1 VCVCVSVCACVHPC
15 VCVCVCE
22 HVFVSV
28 SVCVCVRACV
38 RVVHCSICVAQE
50 HRLFGVFPLTQHLV
64 NLASYAQA
72 ASAASDPWRR
82 GTQIPPEYTHL
93 IRSLHK
99 ISAAEL

>member
-1 VCVCVSVCACVHPC
+1 M
-15 VCVCVCE
+15 
-22 HVFVSV
+22 FVSV
-28 SVCVCVRACV
+28 SVCVCARVCARGALFYMCGPRA
-38 RVVHCSICVAQE
+38 QT
-50 HRLFGVFPLTQHLV
+50 FGVFPLTHHLV

-72 ASAASDPWRR
+72 ASAALGPWRR